1 MSKCI
6 LSFVLYTPLPFYTRT
21 TFAGQLYRFTDLSSA
36 TDTTILLSGLYLTPH
51 TWSACSAN
59 VYRHLRSATSQI
71 FTVLSLDED
80 AKCLP
85 SGDIETLSTHDA

>member
-1 MSKCI
+1 MI
-6 LSFVLYTPLPFYTRT
+6 
-21 TFAGQLYRFTDLSSA
+21 DLSS
-36 TDTTILLSGLYLTPH
+36 DTETTMLLSGLYRTPH

-71 FTVLSLDED
+71 FTVLSLDDD

-85 SGDIETLSTHDA
+85 SGDIDTLSTQEAWPDSVPATSEWALQTQFVII